1 MLALVCVIAL
11 LMIKPIHQDQN
22 YHAFADQRKMWDIPN
37 FLNVVTNLPFAFVG
51 LIGLQ
56 GIRNI
61 KEQELKHIF
70 LTLFIGFLLLTGGSA
85 YYHWFPQNNT
95 LVYDRIPIVIILM
108 SFFAF
113 IIYTCINNRTG
124 YTVFFIL
131 NIIGV
136 TSVIYWA
143 ISEGMDNGDLRW
155 YGMVQFFPVITI
167 PLILILYRS
176 SIQFRKEIFFIF
188 FFFGL
193 AKLCEKFDKEI
204 YHLLSNNISGHSL
217 KHLFMVIAGYKI
229 IVTMRLSAAEY
240 IDSKSLKH

>member
-22 YHAFADQRKMWDIPN
+22 YHAFADQRKLWNIPN

-51 LIGLQ
+51 IVGLQ

-61 KEQELKHIF
+61 KEKELQHIF
-70 LTLFIGFLLLTGGSA
+70 LTLFIGFLLLTGGSG
-85 YYHWFPQNNT
+85 YYHWFPQNST

-113 IIYTCINNRTG
+113 IIYTCIDKRTG

-136 TSVIYWA
+136 MSVLYWA
-143 ISEGMDNGDLRW
+143 ISEGMGNGDLRW
-155 YGMVQFFPVITI
+155 YGMVQFFPIIAI
-167 PLILILYRS
+167 PLILILYKS
-176 SIQFRKEIFFIF
+176 AIEFKKGLILIF

-193 AKLCEKFDKEI
+193 AKLTEKFDKEI
-204 YHLLSNNISGHSL
+204 YHLLSNTISGHSL
-217 KHLFMVIAGYKI
+217 KHLFMVIAGYE
-229 IVTMRLSAAEY
+229 IVVMMRLSAAEY

>member
-1 MLALVCVIAL
+1 
-11 LMIKPIHQDQN
+11 MIKPIHQDQN